1 MNIGLHFQARLV
13 SMGEGDGGGCVGLA
27 VSLVF
32 GDMGGVVVARAA
44 LGLVDTEI
52 GAPGL
57 ANFSGLEIPG
67 PGVNGSLDS
76 GCGRGGKDRG
86 PPPCGAGEGR
96 KVP

>member
-1 MNIGLHFQARLV
+1 
-13 SMGEGDGGGCVGLA
+13 VGLA
-27 VSLVF
+27 VSFVF

-76 GCGRGGKDRG
+76 G
-86 PPPCGAGEGR
+86 
-96 KVP
+96 